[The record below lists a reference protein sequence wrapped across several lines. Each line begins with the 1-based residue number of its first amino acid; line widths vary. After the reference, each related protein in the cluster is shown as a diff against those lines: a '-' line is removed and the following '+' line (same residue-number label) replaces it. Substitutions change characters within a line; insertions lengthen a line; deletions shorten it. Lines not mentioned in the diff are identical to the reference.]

1 MKKYFYILPRQVGK
15 TSTAVME
22 VAKDPEHTLYIAPNL
37 QMLQNI
43 QKEYPDIIT
52 RNNSCISSNWKE
64 FLIGKEKLFTTVILD
79 EYFFFNK
86 REEFTEKFSQ
96 LYLNVGYVNTL
107 LIYSTPD
114 RLYDRECF
122 EKAKEEKQ
130 KSVYAQNPLSFLRS
144 VKKLELSKTYFY
156 NFLTDPDTILIG
168 REAVSR
174 HRRKEL
180 QKKLSVLLPDRKLEY
195 TGEYLSPE
203 YEDIHITVRI
213 YK

>member
-96 LYLNVGYVNTL
+96 LYLDAGYVNTL

-180 QKKLSVLLPDRKLEY
+180 QKKLSVLLPDRELEY

>member
-96 LYLNVGYVNTL
+96 LYLDVGHVNTL

-180 QKKLSVLLPDRKLEY
+180 QKKLSVLLPDRELEY

>member
-15 TSTAVME
+15 TSTAVLE

-96 LYLNVGYVNTL
+96 LYLDAGYVNTL

-180 QKKLSVLLPDRKLEY
+180 QKKLSVLLPDRELEY

>member
-37 QMLQNI
+37 RMLQNI
-43 QKEYPDIIT
+43 QRTYPDIIT
-52 RNNSCISSNWKE
+52 GNNSCTSNNWQN
-64 FLIGKEKLFTTVILD
+64 FLIGREKTFTTVILD
-79 EYFFFNK
+79 EYLFFTE
-86 REEFTEKFSQ
+86 REKFTEKFSQ
-96 LYLNVGYVNTL
+96 LYLGAGYVDTL

-114 RLYDRECF
+114 QRYDRECF
-122 EKAKEEKQ
+122 EKGKEEKQ
-130 KSVYAQNPLSFLRS
+130 KPVYKQNPEGFLKS
-144 VKKLELSKTYFY
+144 IQKSELSRTYFY
-156 NFLTDPDTILIG
+156 NFLTDPDIILIN
-168 REAVSR
+168 RKAISR
-174 HRRKEL
+174 HRREEI
-180 QKKLSVLLPDRKLEY
+180 QRKLSAMDLGRELEY

>member
-96 LYLNVGYVNTL
+96 LYLDAGYVNTL

-130 KSVYAQNPLSFLRS
+130 KPVYKQNPEAFLKS
-144 VKKLELSKTYFY
+144 IQKPELSRMYFY
-156 NFLTDPDTILIG
+156 NFLTDPDIILIDSK
-168 REAVSR
+168 AISR
-174 HRRKEL
+174 HRREKI
-180 QKKLSVLLPDRKLEY
+180 QRKLSAMDLGRELEY